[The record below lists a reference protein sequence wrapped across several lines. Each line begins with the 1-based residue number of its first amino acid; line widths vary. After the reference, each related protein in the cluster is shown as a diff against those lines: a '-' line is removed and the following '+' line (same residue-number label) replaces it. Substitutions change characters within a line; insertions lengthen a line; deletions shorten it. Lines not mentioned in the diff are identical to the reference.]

1 MLTIVPVYAAIFA
14 LAFVALSLLVIKGR
28 VAERVSLGAGNSK
41 MLERRIRIHGNF
53 AEYVPFALILFAF
66 IEMRGIS
73 SWIVQA
79 LCAAMLLGRIM
90 HVIGMT
96 EGKNFR
102 FRQAGMLTTFAV
114 LVAASVLLLAHS
126 LGVKL

>member
-14 LAFVALSLLVIKGR
+14 LAFVALSLFVIKGR
-28 VAERVSLGAGNSK
+28 VNERVSLGTGNST

-53 AEYVPFALILFAF
+53 AEYVPIALILFTF

-96 EGKNFR
+96 KDQSVY
-102 FRQAGMLTTFAV
+102 FRQAGMLSTFAV
-114 LVAASVLLLAHS
+114 LIVAAVLLLAHS